1 MMTEKLRGARLEG
14 PLFRIYAREQADT
27 IRSRPTLRE
36 KPGPLNEHSRA
47 YRGWRMVAVCF
58 VVATL
63 AWGFGFYGQGVYL
76 THLLALRGWSLS
88 LVSGAVTGFYFV
100 SAIMVAFVA
109 DWIARFGAPRV
120 VAGGM
125 VATGAAAAA
134 LGVVREP
141 WQLYAVYLVMSLGW
155 ASTSLAAITTIL
167 GMWFSARRG
176 LAVSLALTGASAGGI
191 LVVPALQALIEAKGF
206 PTAMLV
212 GGALLAFVGA
222 PLALWLIESP
232 GAVGQAGHAAR
243 PQAESKAALLR
254 SFRFWSVAGAFA
266 IVWVTQTAF
275 LTHEINIFVPV
286 VGAAGAA
293 AAVAATTFAA
303 VAGRLL
309 LGAVV
314 DRLDRRLATAVS
326 VASQAGALVA
336 LVLWPE
342 PAVFYGA
349 AVLYGLSVGNVITLP
364 ALIVQQE
371 FEPAAFGAVV
381 ALMTSV
387 TQMFGAFGP
396 ALLGFGRDLAG
407 GYGWPLACC
416 ALANLCAALG
426 IVLLRPGRRPA

>member
-1 MMTEKLRGARLEG
+1 VT
-14 PLFRIYAREQADT
+14 D
-27 IRSRPTLRE
+27 
-36 KPGPLNEHSRA
+36 EHSRA

-76 THLLALRGWSLS
+76 AHLLALRGWSLS

-120 VAGGM
+120 VAAGM
-125 VATGAAAAA
+125 IATGAAAAA
-134 LGVVREP
+134 LGIVREP
-141 WQLYAVYLVMSLGW
+141 WQLYAVYLLMSVGW

-191 LVVPALQALIEAKGF
+191 LVVPALQALIDARGF

-212 GGALLAFVGA
+212 AGALLAFLGA
-222 PLALWLIESP
+222 PLALWLIEAPAAGAP
-232 GAVGQAGHAAR
+232 GSAAR
-243 PQAESKAALLR
+243 PAAQGKRDLLR
-254 SFRFWSVAGAFA
+254 SFRFWSIAGAFA

-275 LTHEINIFVPV
+275 LTHEINIFAPV
-286 VGAAGAA
+286 VGPAGAA

-314 DRLDRRLATAVS
+314 DRLDRRLVTAVS
-326 VASQAGALVA
+326 VTSQAAALAALVA
-336 LVLWPE
+336 WPE
-342 PAVFYGA
+342 PAVFYA
-349 AVLYGLSVGNVITLP
+349 AAMVYGLSVGNVITLP
-364 ALIVQQE
+364 ALIVQEE

-381 ALMTSV
+381 ALSTSA
-387 TQMFGAFGP
+387 TQMFGALGP
-396 ALLGFGRDLAG
+396 GLLGVGRDLAG
-407 GYGWPLACC
+407 GYGAPLLCC
-416 ALANLCAALG
+416 ALLNVVSALA
-426 IVLLRPGRRPA
+426 IVLLRPGRHAA